1 MQVMDKRGS
10 YELWGVLAA
19 FILAFLLRMAPA
31 KNALVDGNILFYG
44 YDSFYHMRRILY
56 TVDNFP
62 HTLWF
67 DSYLNYPHG
76 LDLTWPPLFDQLIA
90 GIALAAGAGNQPSV
104 ELVAALVPPI
114 LGAATVLVLYL
125 LARELF
131 GRRVA
136 LLSAFMLAIAPVHV
150 ARSCFGYTDHH
161 VLEVLLILGSI
172 LSMVFALSGRE
183 RQLWFAVL
191 AGVLTAALAYTW
203 IGASIYLGAF
213 LVYAVVQVTLDV
225 RDGVSSKDMIL
236 PFLIAFL
243 IALLLLLPFGHEPWL
258 RPSIFSVAG
267 ILVVASLLYAL
278 SRIFLK
284 IKVPWMIFPPVM
296 VVLGYCFVILVY
308 IFSQSRGIYSTL
320 RSGLAYLFGGELA
333 GKVMEATPIYVGSD
347 FVSFFGLGLLIAL
360 FGLAALVVHM
370 WRPPLQRGQV
380 LFLVWT
386 VFTMVLSVAQI
397 RFLYIFSANAA
408 ILAGYLFFWAK
419 YRIKVAERPGRADP
433 LMTKILP
440 LALLTVIVL
449 PSVVGLMA
457 MIEAEPAIAGDWPE
471 ALRWLEDNTPATGNF
486 GEPYAVPEYSVLSWW
501 DYGNWIL
508 YRSKRPVVANNF
520 QAGAVDAARFYLSE
534 SEEEAMDILEYR
546 GSRYVITDES
556 MLYEKLPAIVSWIDE
571 DPSSYID
578 ITDDQ
583 DVLTFEHSRRFM
595 GTTLAALHLF
605 DGGGMGHL
613 RLIHETNTTRG
624 LIYSTNKIK
633 IFEKVPGARIA
644 GTTRSD
650 RPVGVL
656 LNVTSDQGRKFQ
668 YFTSIMPQDGRYEIT
683 VPYSTENR
691 SEEVHSAGAYQVGPV
706 VEVSTWGMVKE
717 VEVSE
722 EDVLCGRVIEV
733 NF

>member
-1 MQVMDKRGS
+1 MEKRGS
-10 YELWGVLAA
+10 YESWGVLAA
-19 FILAFLLRMAPA
+19 FILAFLSRMSPA

-62 HTLWF
+62 NTLWF

-76 LDLTWPPLFDQLIA
+76 LELTWPPLFDQLIA
-90 GIALAAGAGNQPSV
+90 GIALAAGAGNL
-104 ELVAALVPPI
+104 EMVAALVPPI
-114 LGAATVLVLYL
+114 LGAATVIVLYL

-172 LSMVFALSGRE
+172 LSMVFALSGRD
-183 RQLWFAVL
+183 RRLWFAVL
-191 AGVLTAALAYTW
+191 AGVLTAALAYSW

-225 RDGVSSKDMIL
+225 RDGVSSKDMIV

-243 IALLLLLPFGHEPWL
+243 IALLLLLPFCSEPWL
-258 RPSIFSVAG
+258 RPSIFSVVG
-267 ILVVASLLYAL
+267 ILVVASILYAL
-278 SRIFLK
+278 SRIFLDK
-284 IKVPWMIFPPVM
+284 KVPWMIFPPVV

-308 IFSQSRGIYSTL
+308 VFSQSRGIYSTL
-320 RSGLAYLFGGELA
+320 RSGSAYLFGGELA

-370 WRPPLQRGQV
+370 RRSPLQRGQV

-408 ILAGYLFFWAK
+408 ILTGYLFFWAK
-419 YRIKVAERPGRADP
+419 DRINVAERPGRFDP
-433 LMTKILP
+433 QMTKILP
-440 LALLTVIVL
+440 LALLIVIVL
-449 PSVVGLMA
+449 PSAVGLMA
-457 MIEAEPAIAGDWPE
+457 MIENEPAIAGDWPE
-471 ALRWLEDNTPATGNF
+471 ALRWLEDNTPATSNF
-486 GEPYAVPEYSVLSWW
+486 EEPYAVPEYSVLSWW

-546 GSRYVITDES
+546 GSRYVTTDES

-571 DPSSYID
+571 DPSSYLN
-578 ITDDQ
+578 ITDDH
-583 DVLTFEHSRRFM
+583 DVLTFKHSRRFM

-624 LIYSTNKIK
+624 LIYSTNKVK

-650 RPVGVL
+650 RPVGAL
-656 LNVTSDQGRKFQ
+656 LNVTSNQGRKFQ
-668 YFTSIMPQDGRYEIT
+668 YFTSVMPRDGRYEIT
-683 VPYSTENR
+683 VPYSTENW
-691 SEEVHSAGAYQVGPV
+691 SEIRAVGAYQVGPV

>member
-1 MQVMDKRGS
+1 MQVMEKRGS
-10 YELWGVLAA
+10 YESWGVLAA
-19 FILAFLLRMAPA
+19 FILAFLSRMSPA

-62 HTLWF
+62 NTLWF

-76 LDLTWPPLFDQLIA
+76 LELTWPPLFDQLIA
-90 GIALAAGAGNQPSV
+90 GIALAAGAGNL
-104 ELVAALVPPI
+104 EMVAALVPPI
-114 LGAATVLVLYL
+114 LGAATVIVLYL

-172 LSMVFALSGRE
+172 LSMVFALSGRD
-183 RQLWFAVL
+183 RRLWFAVL
-191 AGVLTAALAYTW
+191 AGVLTAALAYSW

-225 RDGVSSKDMIL
+225 RDGVSSKDMIV

-243 IALLLLLPFGHEPWL
+243 IALLLLLPFCSEPWL
-258 RPSIFSVAG
+258 RPSIFSVVG
-267 ILVVASLLYAL
+267 ILVVASILYAL
-278 SRIFLK
+278 SRIFLDK
-284 IKVPWMIFPPVM
+284 KVPWMIFPPVV

-308 IFSQSRGIYSTL
+308 VFSQSRGIYSTL
-320 RSGLAYLFGGELA
+320 RSGSAYLFGGELA

-370 WRPPLQRGQV
+370 RRSPLQRGQV

-408 ILAGYLFFWAK
+408 ILTGYLFFWAK
-419 YRIKVAERPGRADP
+419 DRINVAERPGRFDP
-433 LMTKILP
+433 QMTKILP
-440 LALLTVIVL
+440 LALLIVIVL
-449 PSVVGLMA
+449 PSAVGLMA
-457 MIEAEPAIAGDWPE
+457 MIENEPAIAGDWPE
-471 ALRWLEDNTPATGNF
+471 ALRWLEDNTPATSNF
-486 GEPYAVPEYSVLSWW
+486 EEPYAVPEYSVLSWW

-546 GSRYVITDES
+546 GSRYVTTDES

-571 DPSSYID
+571 DPSSYLN
-578 ITDDQ
+578 ITDDH
-583 DVLTFEHSRRFM
+583 DVLTFKHSRRFM

-624 LIYSTNKIK
+624 LIYSTNKVK

-650 RPVGVL
+650 RPVGAL
-656 LNVTSDQGRKFQ
+656 LNVTSNQGRKFQ
-668 YFTSIMPQDGRYEIT
+668 YFTSVMPRDGRYEIT
-683 VPYSTENR
+683 VPYSTENW
-691 SEEVHSAGAYQVGPV
+691 SEIRAVGAYQVGPV